1 MRVAA
6 VQLQAG
12 LDKQGNLDK
21 AVRMVKQAT
30 VQGVDLVVLPEM
42 FSLYGDLASAAD
54 QAESIPGPTSDLL
67 CELARQEQITLC
79 GGSIAERG
87 PATSGLGQA
96 YNTSLLIS
104 SQGEIISQYRK
115 IHRFD
120 IQLPDQVSAQE
131 SAHFLAGED
140 VPVVSHQEVRIGTAI
155 CYDLRFPELF
165 RKQVEQGMQLLLLP
179 SAFTKVTGRDHWHV
193 LVRARAIENQ
203 VFVIAANQVGEHTA
217 TSSSF
222 GHSLIV
228 DPWGN
233 ILAEGDGER
242 EEILFADLDFS
253 VQSQIRKRLPAL
265 THRRIH

>member
-12 LDKQGNLDK
+12 LDKQGNLEK

-54 QAESIPGPTSDLL
+54 QAEPIPGPTSDLL
-67 CELARQEQITLC
+67 CDLARQEQVTLC
-79 GGSIAERG
+79 GGSFAEKG
-87 PATSGLGQA
+87 PESGKA

-115 IHRFD
+115 VHRFD
-120 IQLPDQVSAQE
+120 VQLPGQVTAQE

-140 VPVVSHQEVRIGTAI
+140 APVVTHQEVRIGTAI

-203 VFVIAANQVGEHTA
+203 VYVIAANQVGEYTA
-217 TSSSF
+217 SSSSF

-253 VQSQIRKRLPAL
+253 AQTQIRQRLPAL
-265 THRRIH
+265 THRKIR